1 MQRYNII
8 SHKTKTFQKKA
19 HRQVEARKAHE
30 GNDAKPMSRVE
41 VSHRPS
47 KMSLIKENGTS
58 LWFFQENDTTL
69 QKYSPPD
76 MDKRKQDIAYFVSF
90 CIEQYKNAKGLTGA
104 ESMRQ
109 LDAYGNLDYLAEHYE
124 TLHT

>member
-1 MQRYNII
+1 
-8 SHKTKTFQKKA
+8 
-19 HRQVEARKAHE
+19 
-30 GNDAKPMSRVE
+30 MSRVE